1 MINQPNI
8 YKTELEKKDILYLD
22 NHLFVVNKKAGL
34 LVQGDKTGDTTL
46 LELCKAYLKKVY
58 QKPGNVFLA
67 LVHRLDR
74 PTSGV
79 VVFGRTS
86 KAASRLSEQFRE
98 HKIKKIYWALVRGC
112 LPEQGEMQDFLLR
125 KEQKSFT
132 VSENG
137 KSAALCYKRLAFQ
150 NDISLVEIEMKTG
163 RHHQIRVQFSSR
175 GFPIIGD
182 FKYGSKT
189 KFPNGNLALH
199 ARSVTLFHPVT
210 KETMTFQA
218 NPDKCWN
225 SFIQL
230 PADNF

>member
-98 HKIKKIYWALVRGC
+98 HKIKKYTGHWSGDVYRNKVKCRIFFYVKNRNH
-112 LPEQGEMQDFLLR
+112 LLYLR
-125 KEQKSFT
+125 M
-132 VSENG
+132 ENQQHCVIN
-137 KSAALCYKRLAFQ
+137 AW
-150 NDISLVEIEMKTG
+150 
-163 RHHQIRVQFSSR
+163 H
-175 GFPIIGD
+175 
-182 FKYGSKT
+182 SKMIPRWL
-189 KFPNGNLALH
+189 KL
-199 ARSVTLFHPVT
+199 
-210 KETMTFQA
+210 K
-218 NPDKCWN
+218 
-225 SFIQL
+225 
-230 PADNF
+230 

>member
-79 VVFGRTS
+79 VVF
-86 KAASRLSEQFRE
+86 
-98 HKIKKIYWALVRGC
+98 WAH
-112 LPEQGEMQDFLLR
+112 F
-125 KEQKSFT
+125 KSGFT
-132 VSENG
+132 P
-137 KSAALCYKRLAFQ
+137 L
-150 NDISLVEIEMKTG
+150 
-163 RHHQIRVQFSSR
+163 
-175 GFPIIGD
+175 
-182 FKYGSKT
+182 
-189 KFPNGNLALH
+189 
-199 ARSVTLFHPVT
+199 
-210 KETMTFQA
+210 
-218 NPDKCWN
+218 
-225 SFIQL
+225 
-230 PADNF
+230 